1 MKIARRVKLKVMIST
16 MDKVDLV
23 NLEIKDLG
31 LGQEAKDMG

>member
-31 LGQEAKDMG
+31 

>member
-1 MKIARRVKLKVMIST
+1 MTIARRVKLKVMIST

-31 LGQEAKDMG
+31 